1 MMTGSMQTEL
11 RVPLNTDFTA
21 RILDFLDDCLAG
33 LGTSVPAKQAN
44 RLRIAAD
51 EVSANISSYSGATE
65 VICRCAVQDDS
76 ISVTFFDN
84 GIPHDPLTQKVP
96 DTTASVDE
104 RAVGGLGLF
113 LVKKLMDDV
122 QYRYSDAQNILTLS
136 IRLCR

>member
-1 MMTGSMQTEL
+1 MQTEL

-21 RILDFLDDCLAG
+21 RILAFLDDCLAD

-65 VICRCAVQDDS
+65 VTCRFAVQDDS
-76 ISVTFFDN
+76 ISVTFCDN
-84 GIPHDPLTQKVP
+84 GIPYDPLTQKAP
-96 DTTASVDE
+96 DTTASVEE

-122 QYRYSDAQNILTLS
+122 RYQYRDAQNILTLS
-136 IRLCR
+136 IRLC